1 MDGENNEFRVP
12 MQMVSNR
19 DRVDQINVVF
29 YGRVST
35 QHEQQMEA
43 FDNQMDCYKMLLQN
57 HPNWNL
63 VGEYSDRG
71 ITGTDAKLRKGFQK
85 SIHDGGK
92 FCKEWR
98 WQTV

>member
-35 QHEQQMEA
+35 QHEQQMGA
-43 FDNQMDCYKMLLQN
+43 FDNCY
-57 HPNWNL
+57 
-63 VGEYSDRG
+63 
-71 ITGTDAKLRKGFQK
+71 
-85 SIHDGGK
+85 
-92 FCKEWR
+92 
-98 WQTV
+98 